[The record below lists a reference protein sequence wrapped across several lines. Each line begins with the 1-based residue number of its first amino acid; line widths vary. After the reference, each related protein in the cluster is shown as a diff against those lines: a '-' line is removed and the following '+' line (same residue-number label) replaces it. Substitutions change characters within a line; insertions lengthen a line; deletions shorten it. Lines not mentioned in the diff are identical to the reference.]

1 MDCKGCPVAGF
12 VGTCHKGLLIYFYE
26 YVNEAAM
33 APTSKGPAG
42 APPEKNFFAP
52 VIKDYIHKQS
62 FVTGAKKILLG
73 FMGFLWN
80 FYGGFME
87 FL

>member
-33 APTSKGPAG
+33 APTSKGPTSKGQRG
-42 APPEKNFFAP
+42 APPRKKFFCTCHKGLL
-52 VIKDYIHKQS
+52 IYI
-62 FVTGAKKILLG
+62 
-73 FMGFLWN
+73 FL
-80 FYGGFME
+80 
-87 FL
+87 